1 MDHYDDKAKQDALV
15 DGSSVDS
22 TLEDDR
28 ILQEIGYVP
37 SFKREFSNLATVR
50 PLFPPGDVFAD
61 KPDRQISFAFSI
73 MGLCSSIATTFNTPL
88 LLGGPSTVTWCW
100 ILGACMCFTLGA
112 FSAHPRRFSS

>member
-1 MDHYDDKAKQDALV
+1 MPAPVPGLSPFARMDHYDDKAKQDALV

-50 PLFPPGDVFAD
+50 PLFPPEMFSLTGLT
-61 KPDRQISFAFSI
+61 DR
-73 MGLCSSIATTFNTPL
+73 
-88 LLGGPSTVTWCW
+88 
-100 ILGACMCFTLGA
+100 
-112 FSAHPRRFSS
+112 SALRSVSWASAQV

>member
-50 PLFPPGDVFAD
+50 VRSAVPYNP
-61 KPDRQISFAFSI
+61 
-73 MGLCSSIATTFNTPL
+73 SSSTP
-88 LLGGPSTVTWCW
+88 
-100 ILGACMCFTLGA
+100 
-112 FSAHPRRFSS
+112 R